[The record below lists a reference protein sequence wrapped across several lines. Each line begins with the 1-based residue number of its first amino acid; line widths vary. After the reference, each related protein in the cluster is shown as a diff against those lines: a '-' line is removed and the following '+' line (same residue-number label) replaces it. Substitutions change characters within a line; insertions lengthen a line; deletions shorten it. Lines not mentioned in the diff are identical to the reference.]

1 MKKKLD
7 LFNFFFSS
15 AAVVILIGVIAKILE
30 WPSQDLLI
38 TLGLSIEAVVFA
50 LSSIKFVEAKKTEQ
64 GATEK
69 TLSKMVEGLNPLK
82 VIKDNDT
89 SDELVVGETKPNISE
104 SFPAKNSTIHD
115 SIQFEKYSISKFE
128 KMNLI
133 NVSKDFYYQP
143 DWFVLSEEDYD
154 SLKKLIFQLFGK
166 NLPAKSEHLFLKNS
180 PIQLPDYSL
189 SDLELLSPSKLSS
202 KSLSLLI
209 KSFKLAKFQD
219 FLSNFILQETN
230 DEISIRL
237 RKKTETQVYYE
248 SKSLVAGYIETH
260 YKNKLIKAPLLSNVE
275 ALIPLK
281 GNELIRHLIDIVK
294 LKELDKLNG
303 LVELTSNQPDLLK
316 MYLVNKIGPIEFN
329 TTTNNELDLLIPFT
343 KLLLTLNDTIVA
355 KNSLNKLLTLKI
367 NKNTIIS
374 LEDVVYYKDI
384 QIYFGEQNEYN
395 LSVNDLF
402 TSHELGLISY
412 FEGVIELIESNAVIE
427 NETIRKL
434 FGLNKNNT
442 IEELHNKMNRS
453 ISIHQDGIPKAGQIA
468 FNLLYKQFSK

>member
-1 MKKKLD
+1 M
-7 LFNFFFSS
+7 
-15 AAVVILIGVIAKILE
+15 
-30 WPSQDLLI
+30 
-38 TLGLSIEAVVFA
+38 
-50 LSSIKFVEAKKTEQ
+50 
-64 GATEK
+64 
-69 TLSKMVEGLNPLK
+69 
-82 VIKDNDT
+82 
-89 SDELVVGETKPNISE
+89 
-104 SFPAKNSTIHD
+104 
-115 SIQFEKYSISKFE
+115 
-128 KMNLI
+128 
-133 NVSKDFYYQP
+133 
-143 DWFVLSEEDYD
+143 
-154 SLKKLIFQLFGK
+154 
-166 NLPAKSEHLFLKNS
+166 
-180 PIQLPDYSL
+180 
-189 SDLELLSPSKLSS
+189 
-202 KSLSLLI
+202 
-209 KSFKLAKFQD
+209 
-219 FLSNFILQETN
+219 
-230 DEISIRL
+230 
-237 RKKTETQVYYE
+237 
-248 SKSLVAGYIETH
+248 
-260 YKNKLIKAPLLSNVE
+260 
-275 ALIPLK
+275 
-281 GNELIRHLIDIVK
+281 
-294 LKELDKLNG
+294 NG

-427 NETIRKL
+427 NEAIRKL
-434 FGLNKNNT
+434 FGLNKHNT